1 MTVFYCVEC
10 WREMPPEATIC
21 PVCGAD
27 VERLSSERSYIQK
40 LIAAL
45 KHPEPETPVRAAWLL
60 GQLRATEAVPALMR
74 VVQESPDPYLVEA
87 AVEALGQI
95 GDPACRATLVWAA
108 REGAVRVR
116 RAAVEALRR
125 LSDAIE
131 ETTESGGV

>member
-1 MTVFYCVEC
+1 VTIFYCVEC
-10 WREMPPEATIC
+10 WREMPPEATTC
-21 PVCGAD
+21 PACGAD

-60 GQLRATEAVPALMR
+60 GQVRATEAVPALMR

-116 RAAVEALRR
+116 RAAAEALRR
-125 LSDAIE
+125 LSDVTKEA
-131 ETTESGGV
+131 TESGGM